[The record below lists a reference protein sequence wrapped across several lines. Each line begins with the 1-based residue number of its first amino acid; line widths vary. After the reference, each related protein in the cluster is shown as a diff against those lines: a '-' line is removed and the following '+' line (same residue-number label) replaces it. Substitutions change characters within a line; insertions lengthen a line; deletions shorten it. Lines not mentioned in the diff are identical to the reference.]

1 MQRRFKSKH
10 SHTHT
15 QSHERTKKS
24 QHENGGREDIKI
36 FKWGKKNILIPPA
49 FARSQSFKKKKR
61 KTREEKKI
69 KNKQIR
75 HTRQKYSVMDDCPQT
90 YVNAFIQ
97 IHTHAKISHGRI

>member
-1 MQRRFKSKH
+1 MGEKKTYLSLPRSRDLNH
-10 SHTHT
+10 S
-15 QSHERTKKS
+15 
-24 QHENGGREDIKI
+24 
-36 FKWGKKNILIPPA
+36 
-49 FARSQSFKKKKR
+49 KR
-61 KTREEKKI
+61 KKERHEKKKI